1 MIAWVIR
8 HRWHLLLVALL
19 VAAMAIVRARAS
31 RHEVFVSE
39 AYSGPLHLRIAAS
52 GLVENDSTDLA
63 FQVGGEVVRLYV
75 QEGDAVRATDLLAR
89 LSSLDTPFGSTG
101 AADTIQAPYHG
112 TVVHIYLREGSV
124 VAPGQ
129 PVLRLVSAA
138 RPWVTAFI
146 NGEDAIHI
154 RPGQRLNC
162 RAGGY
167 LTEAWEIVARAV
179 GREALPRPDL
189 PGSSRQVRVR
199 CDVVDPA
206 FPLAPGTEVD
216 VDGEALLA
224 DNALLVPTTTVVH
237 EGADDWIWVVEDE
250 RVHRRE
256 VELGPN
262 NFEFIQIRRG
272 LDPGEL
278 VVVRGKQGLSEGQR
292 VKARPLAPPTT
303 Q

>member
-19 VAAMAIVRARAS
+19 VAAMAIVWARAS
-31 RHEVFVSE
+31 RHEVFVSKS
-39 AYSGPLHLRIAAS
+39 YSGPLHLRIAAS

-75 QEGDAVRATDLLAR
+75 QEGDAVRGTDLLAR
-89 LSSLDTPFGSTG
+89 LSSLNTPFGGAG

-167 LTEAWEIVARAV
+167 LTEAWEIVVRAV

-199 CDVVDPA
+199 CDVVAPA

-237 EGADDWIWVVEDE
+237 EGADNWIWVAEDE
-250 RVHRRE
+250 RVHRR
-256 VELGPN
+256 
-262 NFEFIQIRRG
+262 
-272 LDPGEL
+272 
-278 VVVRGKQGLSEGQR
+278 
-292 VKARPLAPPTT
+292 
-303 Q
+303 